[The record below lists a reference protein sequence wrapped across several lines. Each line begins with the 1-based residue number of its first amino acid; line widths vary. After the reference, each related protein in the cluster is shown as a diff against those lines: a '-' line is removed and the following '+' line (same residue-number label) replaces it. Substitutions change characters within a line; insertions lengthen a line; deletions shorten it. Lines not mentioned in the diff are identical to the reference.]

1 MPDGASRCAV
11 GRLFSLTYLLFLPL
25 PPPSALYPVIFLFF
39 TPSFPPSFPPP
50 FPSPSR
56 CSNLIVLSV
65 PLRNVFT
72 LNTVV
77 VLSICFPSF
86 SPSRSCPFF
95 PSLLAFLS
103 LPTLLASL
111 TQPFLPS
118 FPVPVYSSRPSSLLI
133 PVYPFCSKL
142 SSQPL
147 PIRSVPVYPPPSC
160 LLFPAPSPL
169 SSLPSPATLAVC
181 CSPSL

>member
-1 MPDGASRCAV
+1 MCCGEVVLSYVSVILAV
-11 GRLFSLTYLLFLPL
+11 TPSLSLIPRDLPL
-25 PPPSALYPVIFLFF
+25 FYPL
-39 TPSFPPSFPPP
+39 FPPFFPPP

-72 LNTVV
+72 LSTVV

-118 FPVPVYSSRPSSLLI
+118 FPVPIYSSRPSSLLI